1 MEYEVHYLIFGGA
14 FWGFTLFGLALHAA
28 DVHRRLRLGAMHLE
42 QYQKPRPIEW
52 LLSALLLFAGAAAA
66 LGGAVV
72 WGMQQGGADAAARFI
87 VVAAAAV
94 TAVALAYVGMLGK
107 SWVHW
112 TRDGFLAGPGA
123 TIPER
128 GTVLVNVSLEAEHE
142 TALLRRAAWPV
153 YLVGSTPLIIVAIR
167 FAATTPVVSLGIA
180 LAVLAGTAVTLLVV
194 SSIGAPQDDD
204 RW

>member
-14 FWGFTLFGLALHAA
+14 FWVFTLFGLALHAA
-28 DVHRRLRLGAMHLE
+28 DVQRRRRLGAMPLE
-42 QYQKPRPIEW
+42 QYKKTRPLEW
-52 LLSALLLFAGAAAA
+52 LLSGLLLFAGVAAA

-72 WGMQQGGADAAARFI
+72 WGMQQGGADAAARFM
-87 VVAAAAV
+87 VMAAAAV

-112 TRDGFLAGPGA
+112 SRDEFLTAPDA

-153 YLVGSTPLIIVAIR
+153 YLVGSTPLTIVAIR
-167 FAATTPVVSLGIA
+167 FATATPVVSLGVALMLIA
-180 LAVLAGTAVTLLVV
+180 GVGITVLVA
-194 SSIGAPQDDD
+194 SSTGAPRDEDQ
-204 RW
+204 W